1 MQWGLSTDI
10 TSVRLVWQWE
20 TGISG
25 RQTPT
30 SGRGDVQRAAES
42 SSCGTLPWTQP
53 MSQKQVKKQL
63 KLGVSE
69 ATATGQAAMV
79 PVRSALNSPALPFS
93 AKNRDKLYLLGLFT
107 AVSCMGEQGSLL
119 CFYSSGLI
127 SCLACAFSDQ
137 LDRCV
142 SVWRKCYI
150 YRQLPIRKGKMEDKK
165 NPSYSASKEKNIVL
179 QILSFQSVSGHLSG
193 TWGVGGGGFQ
203 RNGIKNI

>member
-1 MQWGLSTDI
+1 MGDGDLWQANTHFWQGGCAEGSWVLLMWHSAMNTANVSE
-10 TSVRLVWQWE
+10 TSKE
-20 TGISG
+20 
-25 RQTPT
+25 
-30 SGRGDVQRAAES
+30 AA
-42 SSCGTLPWTQP
+42 
-53 MSQKQVKKQL
+53 
-63 KLGVSE
+63 LGVSE

-79 PVRSALNSPALPFS
+79 PARSALNSPALPFS

-193 TWGVGGGGFQ
+193 TRGVGGVGGGS
-203 RNGIKNI
+203 KEWD